1 MVATKRSIFSPCPP
15 SPARKAIDPSE
26 ANRTDAW
33 LNEWRKDPSVL
44 YPELGDDIPGCA
56 KALYKLG
63 YLNERR
69 LAFMHDGDPVSEI
82 KSALKISHILA
93 KAIVDE
99 GLGLHPRAEAAVV
112 APPSRHL
119 RSRSRSPRSRSRS
132 PSKKRF
138 GTFTDQLKGTHTCS
152 ESELKR
158 FLESLLC
165 FVCMYGQSDDLGAIL
180 CQFCRD
186 PGMDDT
192 YGL

>member
-1 MVATKRSIFSPCPP
+1 MLGSTNGLEISRYFTQNSVTIFRRYSG
-15 SPARKAIDPSE
+15 
-26 ANRTDAW
+26 
-33 LNEWRKDPSVL
+33 L
-44 YPELGDDIPGCA
+44 IPGYA
-56 KALYKLG
+56 KALSKLG

-138 GTFTDQLKGTHTCS
+138 GTFNSKV
-152 ESELKR
+152 
-158 FLESLLC
+158 LLTL
-165 FVCMYGQSDDLGAIL
+165 VLIL
-180 CQFCRD
+180 
-186 PGMDDT
+186 
-192 YGL
+192 Y

>member
-1 MVATKRSIFSPCPP
+1 MVAVKRSIFSPCPP
-15 SPARKAIDPSE
+15 SPARKAIGPSE
-26 ANRTDAW
+26 ANRADAW
-33 LNEWRKDPSVL
+33 LTEWLKDLSVL
-44 YPELGDDIPGCA
+44 YPELGDDIPGYA
-56 KALYKLG
+56 KALYKPG

-69 LAFMHDGDPVSEI
+69 LAFMHDGDPVSEV

-99 GLGLHPRAEAAVV
+99 GLGLHPRVEAAV

-138 GTFTDQLKGTHTCS
+138 GTFTDVLKGANTCS

-158 FLESLLC
+158 FMDHQSTKFLAWLALLLI
-165 FVCMYGQSDDLGAIL
+165 FLS
-180 CQFCRD
+180 
-186 PGMDDT
+186 
-192 YGL
+192 